1 MGVAGQL
8 PAAPAD
14 GKGKMAHVDDDAS
27 RAGLAAFL
35 PAGVPRRLAEGG
47 GRLAWRREV
56 TVLFA
61 DLTGFT
67 DLCEGLAPDAV
78 AELLSGIFDRMTE
91 VVEAHGGLVDK
102 FLGDACMAL
111 FGALDARGDD
121 ATCAA
126 RAALDLVD
134 AVAAYG
140 RAQAARLRGR
150 PLSASVGLE
159 TGPAFV
165 GVVGERQ
172 RTFTAFGDTV
182 NTAARLEALAGPGEV
197 IAGEAAAAHLAES
210 LVSRPLAPVALK
222 GKARPQRP
230 VRILRGAPGAGE
242 GVSLV
247 GRRAAR
253 TAVARGLERAGAVVV
268 AGPPGSG
275 KSALVETL
283 VVPGALVAPGR
294 AGMPPGDLLAR
305 LLAAAGTPVAGDPGP
320 EALGLLLARVLAR
333 RARAGGL
340 LVVTDDLDLASESDR
355 RLLARAVARARGA
368 GGRWLAGATHPELAL
383 LEAAAVVRV
392 DLAPLD
398 LDAARRLLEARLAAA
413 GVPVPKVAAVEQVCR
428 AVGLWPGPLVEAAR
442 VLAATGG
449 EVPVGGLP
457 QDLDALILARLD
469 RLPGPE
475 RAHLDRW
482 AARTEAARLAGLPAA
497 PGAALAAAPAAPG
510 PGLLRAVAGGLAAPA
525 RRALHRDLA
534 ADRGVPPAL
543 RLAHRALA
551 GGPQGA
557 RAYRALAAWL
567 LRRAHPAAALEAASA
582 GLKILHQTPRPRRE
596 ALETALHLA
605 RGEARRLTGDRLG
618 AAEAFQTA
626 ARGSG
631 RAGVD
636 ARRSLARLL
645 WLRGDLGA
653 AAELAAR
660 AEAEARAAG
669 WADLAAASRVLRG
682 NAAFEAGDLAG
693 ARDHYLAAL
702 PEAEAA
708 DPPLAR
714 RLRMNLG
721 AARAAGGDPASA
733 LQAFDALAPDA
744 VADPELAA
752 QLAHNRAMALRDLRR
767 PEAAHAFADAAARA
781 DALGDLRLAAM
792 ARLELGA
799 ALLDAPGAAASA
811 PGGGDPVATA
821 RAEVAEAM
829 ERFALVDN
837 RLGLGDAYKLAG
849 RAEARLGQPRRAL
862 AWLQRAVDLLGRE
875 GATLALAEALDGLA
889 EVQAGLGEAHAADAA
904 RRRADHLRR
913 RAGVTPDPD
922 GAADPAGAPA
932 TP

>member
-1 MGVAGQL
+1 
-8 PAAPAD
+8 
-14 GKGKMAHVDDDAS
+14 MAHVEDAS

-47 GRLAWRREV
+47 GRLAWSREV

-67 DLCEGLAPDAV
+67 DLCEGLAPDAI

-134 AVAAYG
+134 AVPAYG

-150 PLSASVGLE
+150 PLAVSVGLE

-197 IAGEAAAAHLAES
+197 IAGEAAAARLAES
-210 LVSRPLAPVALK
+210 LVVRPLAPVALK

-242 GVSLV
+242 GISLV

-253 TAVARGLERAGAVVV
+253 TAVARGLERAGAVLV

-283 VVPGALVAPGR
+283 VVPGAVVAPGR

-305 LLAAAGTPVAGDPGP
+305 LLAAAGAPVAGDPGP
-320 EALGLLLARVLAR
+320 EGLGLLLARVLAR

-340 LVVTDDLDLASESDR
+340 LVVTDDLDLASELDR
-355 RLLARAVARARGA
+355 RLLARAIARARGA
-368 GGRWLAGATHPELAL
+368 GGRWLAGATRPELAL
-383 LEAAAVVRV
+383 PEAAAVVRV
-392 DLAPLD
+392 DLAPLE

-413 GVPVPKVAAVEQVCR
+413 GVPMPAVADVEQVCR

-442 VLAATGG
+442 ILAATGG

-457 QDLDALILARLD
+457 EDLDALILARLD
-469 RLPGPE
+469 RLPGPD

-482 AARTEAARLAGLPAA
+482 AARTEAARLAGLPPE

-510 PGLLRAVAGGLAAPA
+510 PAALRAVAGGLAAPA
-525 RRALHRDLA
+525 RRALHQALT
-534 ADRGVPPAL
+534 ADRDIPPAL

-557 RAYRALAAWL
+557 RAYLGARRLAPAPGPP
-567 LRRAHPAAALEAASA
+567 RRRPGGGLGGPQDPPPDPPPAARGPGDGAAPGARRGPAPHRQSPWRRR
-582 GLKILHQTPRPRRE
+582 GLPDRGPGGRPRR
-596 ALETALHLA
+596 
-605 RGEARRLTGDRLG
+605 DR
-618 AAEAFQTA
+618 
-626 ARGSG
+626 
-631 RAGVD
+631 
-636 ARRSLARLL
+636 ARRSR
-645 WLRGDLGA
+645 RGSSGSGA
-653 AAELAAR
+653 TS
-660 AEAEARAAG
+660 G
-669 WADLAAASRVLRG
+669 
-682 NAAFEAGDLAG
+682 
-693 ARDHYLAAL
+693 L
-702 PEAEAA
+702 PPSS
-708 DPPLAR
+708 PPGPSPR
-714 RLRMNLG
+714 PG
-721 AARAAGGDPASA
+721 PAGGPTSPPPAGSSGGT
-733 LQAFDALAPDA
+733 P
-744 VADPELAA
+744 PS
-752 QLAHNRAMALRDLRR
+752 R
-767 PEAAHAFADAAARA
+767 P
-781 DALGDLRLAAM
+781 GTSP
-792 ARLELGA
+792 
-799 ALLDAPGAAASA
+799 APGPTTAPPSPRPTPPTRRW
-811 PGGGDPVATA
+811 PGGCA
-821 RAEVAEAM
+821 
-829 ERFALVDN
+829 
-837 RLGLGDAYKLAG
+837 
-849 RAEARLGQPRRAL
+849 
-862 AWLQRAVDLLGRE
+862 
-875 GATLALAEALDGLA
+875 
-889 EVQAGLGEAHAADAA
+889 
-904 RRRADHLRR
+904 
-913 RAGVTPDPD
+913 
-922 GAADPAGAPA
+922 
-932 TP
+932 